1 MWIVENKYSGS
12 RPFDQMFYDEESAQG
27 WIDRMGKTLCKEWKP
42 MFDSDNPTLNRMIN
56 EGLNKR
62 DLEGIILSRVS
73 VDEYLPAD
81 QDSDNIVIAFFLKGV
96 PESVLPFKNFC
107 EKCNGVM
114 DVDYGDSD
122 TIVNTSVVYVE
133 FDRETMDMKDLADL
147 MTQVSMLSGLDV
159 NDFTITFPHTNK
171 KFPYQPRLIKHYF
184 DSRTE
189 RDNQIAMKKAMKK
202 AERAEDER
210 LADIKA
216 IRDQEEEEPE
226 QGDAPEDAPEDA
238 TESMVDELVGR
249 MLID

>member
-1 MWIVENKYSGS
+1 MWIVENKHSGN
-12 RPFDQMFYDEESAQG
+12 RPFDQMFYTEGSARG
-27 WIDRMGKTLCKEWKP
+27 WIDRMGEVISKDWKAV
-42 MFDSDNPTLNRMIN
+42 FESGNPTLNRMIN
-56 EGLNKR
+56 EGLEKR

-96 PESVLPFKNFC
+96 PEAVIPFKNFC

-133 FDRETMDMKDLADL
+133 FDRESMDMQDLADL
-147 MTQVSMLSGLDV
+147 MTQVSMLSGLDI
-159 NDFTITFPHTNK
+159 NDITLTFPHTNK
-171 KFPYQPRLIKHYF
+171 KFPYHPGLVKHYF

-189 RDNQIAMKKAMKK
+189 RDNKIAQKKAMKK

-210 LADIKA
+210 LDQIKD
-216 IRDQEEEEPE
+216 IRDQQEEEPE
-226 QGDAPEDAPEDA
+226 QGDQPEQAS
-238 TESMVDELVGR
+238 ESMVDVLVDR
-249 MLID
+249 MLAD